1 MTSHIHHQRDV
12 GHPPSVTTTVEP
24 RILFVGAVEE
34 GRRCLEALLA
44 HGERFAGF
52 VTLDPALAPVTSG
65 WVRFDDLA
73 DAHGVPLIS
82 VRDLNTPENVARVA
96 ELAPDLILVIG
107 WTRLLGPDLLRLPP
121 LGAVGF
127 HASLLPRYRGRAPV
141 NWALINGEQ
150 ETGNTMFYL
159 DEGVDTGLVIDQ
171 RKISIL
177 DEDNC
182 ATLYR
187 KVADSAVDML
197 LEHLPRLK
205 DGTAPRNAQNEAQAT
220 VLPRRR
226 PEDGL
231 IDWTRD
237 ARSLFNW
244 VRALTH
250 PYPGAFTFCGRRR
263 LVVWGASEVPT
274 DQGGANPPDVTPGQL
289 IAGAGP
295 QVHVATGSG
304 VLRLERV
311 QWDGGEEQS
320 GDELA
325 DLVGAVLGPERVS

>member
-1 MTSHIHHQRDV
+1 MINDPTGLSKV
-12 GHPPSVTTTVEP
+12 GRAPSVTTTVQP

-82 VRDLNTPENVARVA
+82 VRNLNTQENVARVA

-107 WTRLLGPDLLRLPP
+107 WTRLLGAELLRLPP

-141 NWALINGEQ
+141 NWALINGER

-171 RKISIL
+171 RR
-177 DEDNC
+177 
-182 ATLYR
+182 T
-187 KVADSAVDML
+187 
-197 LEHLPRLK
+197 
-205 DGTAPRNAQNEAQAT
+205 
-220 VLPRRR
+220 
-226 PEDGL
+226 
-231 IDWTRD
+231 
-237 ARSLFNW
+237 
-244 VRALTH
+244 
-250 PYPGAFTFCGRRR
+250 
-263 LVVWGASEVPT
+263 
-274 DQGGANPPDVTPGQL
+274 PPSTCCSNTCRG
-289 IAGAGP
+289 
-295 QVHVATGSG
+295 
-304 VLRLERV
+304 
-311 QWDGGEEQS
+311 
-320 GDELA
+320 
-325 DLVGAVLGPERVS
+325 

>member
-1 MTSHIHHQRDV
+1 
-12 GHPPSVTTTVEP
+12 VTTTSQI
-24 RILFVGAVEE
+24 RIVFVGAVEE

-65 WVRFDDLA
+65 WVPFDDLA
-73 DAHGVPLIS
+73 EAHGAQLIT

-96 ELAPDLILVIG
+96 ELRPDLILVVG
-107 WTRLLGPDLLRLPP
+107 WTRLLGPELLRMPP

-141 NWALINGEQ
+141 NWALINGER
-150 ETGNTMFYL
+150 ETGNTMFFL
-159 DEGVDTGLVIDQ
+159 DEGIDTGEVIDQ
-171 RKISIL
+171 RRIPIL
-177 DEDNC
+177 DEDDC
-182 ATLYR
+182 ASLYR

-205 DGTAPRNAQNEAQAT
+205 TGTAPRAPQDEAQAT
-220 VLPRRR
+220 VMPRRR

-250 PYPGAFTFCGRRR
+250 PYPGAFTFHGRRR
-263 LVVWGASEVPT
+263 LFVWRAAEAVPDPVT
-274 DQGGANPPDVTPGQL
+274 AAAPDAVPGRL
-289 IAGAGP
+289 FVGDDE
-295 QVHVATGSG
+295 QVHVATGNG
-304 VLRLERV
+304 LLRLDRV
-311 QWDGGEEQS
+311 QWEGEEEQS
-320 GDELA
+320 GKALA
-325 DLVGAVLGPERVS
+325 SLDGVVLTDGRAS